1 MCTGDDDGDDE
12 DESQSLPL
20 LKKEKE
26 RERENRKVSI
36 RSIPSAIIFPKSDAV
51 ARMPELIGFFDFLF
65 SRERVLRKIS
75 FLSFS
80 MDLIEN
86 KFFYFFFSFFSQFS
100 QVWSLGGEIYKLT
113 C

>member
-1 MCTGDDDGDDE
+1 MKMKASRSRC
-12 DESQSLPL
+12 LR
-20 LKKEKE
+20 KEK

-36 RSIPSAIIFPKSDAV
+36 RSIPLAIIFPKSDAV
-51 ARMPELIGFFDFLF
+51 ARMPELNGFFDFLF

-86 KFFYFFFSFFSQFS
+86 KFLFLLSSPKFGVSEEKYTS
-100 QVWSLGGEIYKLT
+100 
-113 C
+113 

>member
-1 MCTGDDDGDDE
+1 MKMKARRSRC
-12 DESQSLPL
+12 LR
-20 LKKEKE
+20 KEKRE

-36 RSIPSAIIFPKSDAV
+36 CSIPSAIIFPKSDAV

-65 SRERVLRKIS
+65 SREPVLRKIS

-86 KFFYFFFSFFSQFS
+86 KFFFSSPKFGVLEEKYTS
-100 QVWSLGGEIYKLT
+100 
-113 C
+113 